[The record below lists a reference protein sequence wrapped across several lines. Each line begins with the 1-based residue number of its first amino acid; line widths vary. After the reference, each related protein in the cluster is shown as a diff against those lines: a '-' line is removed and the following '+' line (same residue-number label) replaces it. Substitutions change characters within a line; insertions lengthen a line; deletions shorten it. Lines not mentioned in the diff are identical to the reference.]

1 MYGHT
6 LVKLSS
12 FYTNIM
18 DKNMLP
24 HQFVT
29 FLTKFGYYYNYH
41 VVIWINNF
49 ELLLEDIWIFHLY
62 PRYEL

>member
-6 LVKLSS
+6 LLKLSI

-24 HQFVT
+24 HKFVNC
-29 FLTKFGYYYNYH
+29 FDQ
-41 VVIWINNF
+41 IWI
-49 ELLLEDIWIFHLY
+49 LL
-62 PRYEL
+62 

>member
-1 MYGHT
+1 MDLSICEQYDHN

-24 HQFVT
+24 HQFIN
-29 FLTKFGYYYNYH
+29 FFDQ
-41 VVIWINNF
+41 IWI
-49 ELLLEDIWIFHLY
+49 LL
-62 PRYEL
+62 